1 MDNIETNDKMMEEL
15 GKLFAEHEI
24 PFNAREQ
31 RIMCIPHVINII
43 VQHVIKKLSSSL
55 APEGDDDDDEDEN
68 EEPANTKNHA
78 LDPISRCRKIIGKI
92 RSSGQRR
99 ERFES
104 WIKTGEPSH
113 HLYPSI
119 VPTN

>member
-15 GKLFAEHEI
+15 GKLFDEREI

-31 RIMCIPHVINII
+31 RIMCIPHVINIV
-43 VQHVIKKLSSSL
+43 VQHVITKLSSSL
-55 APEGDDDDDEDEN
+55 APESNEDEDED
-68 EEPANTKNHA
+68 EETANAKTHA
-78 LDPISRCRKIIGKI
+78 DPISRCRKIIAKI

-104 WIKTGEPSH
+104 WIKTGEP
-113 HLYPSI
+113 LSI
-119 VPTN
+119 TFNNTYK